1 VRPAARVVGTI
12 GAMLA
17 SLVLLVPDAG
27 TSAVLGKQR
36 LLTVLVSY
44 GPRPFTRASVTTSVN
59 EAVAFVSRSS
69 FGRVT
74 LQPTTTPWLDGGTHE
89 PSCAA
94 TSDAMFAPLRA
105 VAAAAGYQAQSYN
118 RVVYVVAGPNCGFHG
133 IEFGN
138 EVLIVR
144 EPNARLIVHELGHTF
159 GLPHAGAAAVCGTWC
174 VTQEQG
180 DLYSPMGIGFADFS
194 AYEKEQLGWIPR
206 QARVTRPGKY
216 FVYPISPSAITRQA
230 LVIQAPEGEYWL
242 EQRPGLATPGL
253 IVRLVNPETASRSFI
268 APTTLLLAPIRTGH
282 PVVTPGQTF
291 RVPGEFSVKVARIA
305 KTPMRLQVSLS
316 AALRGLA
323 VHQP

>member
-1 VRPAARVVGTI
+1 VRLAARVVGTI

-17 SLVLLVPDAG
+17 SLVFLVPDAG
-27 TSAVLGKQR
+27 TSPVLGKER

-59 EAVAFVSRSS
+59 EAIAFVSRSS
-69 FGRVT
+69 FGRLT
-74 LQPTTTPWLDGGTHE
+74 FQPTTTPWLDGGSVE
-89 PSCAA
+89 PSCGA
-94 TSDAMFAPLRA
+94 TSDAMFAPLRT
-105 VAAAAGYQAQSYN
+105 VAAAAGYQVRNYN
-118 RVVYVVAGPNCGFHG
+118 RVIYVVAGPNCGFHG

-144 EPNARLIVHELGHTF
+144 EPDARLIVHELGHTF
-159 GLPHAGAAAVCGTWC
+159 GLPHAGAAAVCGAWC

-206 QARVTRPGKY
+206 QPRVTRPGKY
-216 FVYPISPSAITRQA
+216 LVYPISPSAITRQA
-230 LVIQAPEGEYWL
+230 LVIRAPEGEYWL
-242 EQRPGLATPGL
+242 EQRPGFATPGL

-282 PVVTPGQTF
+282 PVITPGQTF
-291 RVPGEFSVKVARIA
+291 RVAGEFSVKVARILR
-305 KTPMRLQVSLS
+305 TPMRLNISLS
-316 AALRGLA
+316 ATLR
-323 VHQP
+323 

>member
-1 VRPAARVVGTI
+1 MRPAARVVGTI

-17 SLVLLVPDAG
+17 SLALLVPDAG

-44 GPRPFTRASVTTSVN
+44 GPRSFTRASVTTSVN
-59 EAVAFVSRSS
+59 EAVAFVGRSS
-69 FGRVT
+69 FGRLT
-74 LQPTTTPWLDGGTHE
+74 LQPTTTPWLEGGTVE

-94 TSDAMFAPLRA
+94 SADAMFDPLRA
-105 VAAAAGYQAQSYN
+105 LAAAAGYQTRSYN
-118 RVVYVVAGPNCGFHG
+118 RVMYVVAGPNCGFHG

-138 EVLIVR
+138 EVMIVR
-144 EPNARLIVHELGHTF
+144 EPDARLIVHELGHTF

-206 QARVTRPGKY
+206 QPRVARPGKY
-216 FVYPISPSAITRQA
+216 LVYPVSPSAITRQA

-242 EQRPGLATPGL
+242 EQRPGLPTPGL
-253 IVRLVNPETASRSFI
+253 IVRLVNPETASRAFI
-268 APTTLLLAPIRTGH
+268 APTTLLLAPVRTGH
-282 PVVTPGQTF
+282 PVVAPGQTF
-291 RVPGEFSVKVARIA
+291 RVPGEFSVKVVRITR
-305 KTPMRLQVSLS
+305 TPMRLNISLS
-316 AALRGLA
+316 ATLR
-323 VHQP
+323 

>member
-1 VRPAARVVGTI
+1 VRLAARVVGTI

-17 SLVLLVPDAG
+17 SLVFLVPDAG
-27 TSAVLGKQR
+27 TSPVLGKER

-59 EAVAFVSRSS
+59 EAIAFVSRSS
-69 FGRVT
+69 FGRLT
-74 LQPTTTPWLDGGTHE
+74 FQPTTTPWLDGGSVE
-89 PSCAA
+89 PSCGA
-94 TSDAMFAPLRA
+94 TSDAMFAPLRT
-105 VAAAAGYQAQSYN
+105 VAAAAGYQTRNYN
-118 RVVYVVAGPNCGFHG
+118 RVIYVVAGPNCGFHG

-144 EPNARLIVHELGHTF
+144 EPDARLIVHELGHTF
-159 GLPHAGAAAVCGTWC
+159 GLPHAGAAAVCGARC

-206 QARVTRPGKY
+206 QPRVTRPGKY
-216 FVYPISPSAITRQA
+216 LVYPISPSAITRQA
-230 LVIQAPEGEYWL
+230 LVIRAPEGEYWL
-242 EQRPGLATPGL
+242 EQRPGFATPGL

-282 PVVTPGQTF
+282 PVITPGQTF
-291 RVPGEFSVKVARIA
+291 RVAGEFSVKVARILR
-305 KTPMRLQVSLS
+305 TPMRLNISLS
-316 AALRGLA
+316 ATLR
-323 VHQP
+323 

>member
-1 VRPAARVVGTI
+1 VRLAARVVGTI

-59 EAVAFVSRSS
+59 EAIAFVSRSS

-74 LQPTTTPWLDGGTHE
+74 LQPTTTPWLDGGAVE
-89 PSCAA
+89 PSCGA

-105 VAAAAGYQAQSYN
+105 VAAAAGYQTRNYN
-118 RVVYVVAGPNCGFHG
+118 RVIYVVAGPDCGFHG

-159 GLPHAGAAAVCGTWC
+159 GLPHAGAAAVCGAWC

-180 DLYSPMGIGFADFS
+180 DPYSPMGIGFADFS

-206 QARVTRPGKY
+206 QPRVTRPGKY
-216 FVYPISPSAITRQA
+216 FVYPISPSAVTRQA

-282 PVVTPGQTF
+282 PVITPGQTF
-291 RVPGEFSVKVARIA
+291 RVPGEFSVKVARMA
-305 KTPMRLQVSLS
+305 RTPMRLNISLS
-316 AALRGLA
+316 ATLR
-323 VHQP
+323 

>member
-74 LQPTTTPWLDGGTHE
+74 LQPTTTPWLDGGTLE

-105 VAAAAGYQAQSYN
+105 VAAAAGYQTQSYN

>member
-17 SLVLLVPDAG
+17 SLVLFVPDAG

-44 GPRPFTRASVTTSVN
+44 GPRPFTRASVTSSVS
-59 EAVAFVSRSS
+59 EAVTFVSRSS
-69 FGRVT
+69 FGRLT
-74 LQPTTTPWLDGGTHE
+74 LQSTTTPWLDGGTVQ
-89 PSCAA
+89 PSCDA
-94 TSDAMFAPLRA
+94 SSEAMFAPLRA
-105 VAAAAGYQAQSYN
+105 VAAAAGFHTGNYS
-118 RVVYVVAGPNCGFHG
+118 RIVYVVAGPNCGFHG

-144 EPNARLIVHELGHTF
+144 EPDARLIVHELGHTF
-159 GLPHAGAAAVCGTWC
+159 GLPHAGAAAVCGAWC

-206 QARVTRPGKY
+206 QPRVTRPGKY
-216 FVYPISPSAITRQA
+216 VVYPISPSAITRQA
-230 LVIQAPEGEYWL
+230 LVIEAPEGEYWL
-242 EQRPGLATPGL
+242 EQRPGLASPGL

-268 APTTLLLAPIRTGH
+268 APATLLLAPIRTGH
-282 PVVTPGQTF
+282 PVITPGQTF
-291 RVPGEFSVKVARIA
+291 RVQGEFSVKVVRIA

-316 AALRGLA
+316 AALRGF
-323 VHQP
+323 VGRGP